1 LYDKGG
7 EIVGAIQSI
16 RDITGLKHLEERFR
30 TTGKELQ
37 QALEKLGERELIDRI
52 IETSPAGIL
61 VVNNDFKITFANA
74 RAEQLLCLKFK
85 DKNRRSAYKLPKW
98 YYTDYQGN
106 PVPDEELVYKQVIST
121 GRQVLDAAH
130 AIQWPDG
137 KRTLLS
143 INGAPLYD
151 RTGRIEGAVLSIED
165 VTLRR
170 EAEERINIYQKQL
183 RSLAAKLALVEER
196 ERRRIAGGIHDHIGQ
211 SLAVA
216 RLKLGAL
223 KKTALTGSALSILDD
238 INALIEEAI
247 KNTRSLTFELSPPI
261 LYDLG
266 FVAAVEWLG
275 EQLLEKNG
283 IGFNLVNRL
292 NSNSLGEEL
301 RIILFTTVRELFFNI
316 VKHAGAKKVNILVQ
330 KLGDKIQ
337 VEVVDDGAGF
347 DTTLTGLGYRKNE
360 GFGLFSIHERLEH
373 LGGRLEILSEP
384 GHGTRVT
391 IEAPLKNR
399 D

>member
-1 LYDKGG
+1 
-7 EIVGAIQSI
+7 
-16 RDITGLKHLEERFR
+16 
-30 TTGKELQ
+30 
-37 QALEKLGERELIDRI
+37 
-52 IETSPAGIL
+52 
-61 VVNNDFKITFANA
+61 
-74 RAEQLLCLKFK
+74 
-85 DKNRRSAYKLPKW
+85 
-98 YYTDYQGN
+98 
-106 PVPDEELVYKQVIST
+106 
-121 GRQVLDAAH
+121 
-130 AIQWPDG
+130 
-137 KRTLLS
+137 
-143 INGAPLYD
+143 
-151 RTGRIEGAVLSIED
+151 
-165 VTLRR
+165 
-170 EAEERINIYQKQL
+170 
-183 RSLAAKLALVEER
+183 
-196 ERRRIAGGIHDHIGQ
+196 
-211 SLAVA
+211 
-216 RLKLGAL
+216 
-223 KKTALTGSALSILDD
+223 
-238 INALIEEAI
+238 
-247 KNTRSLTFELSPPI
+247 
-261 LYDLG
+261 
-266 FVAAVEWLG
+266 VEWLG